1 MRKNQ
6 YLAELD
12 DEMRGHIDAEVEDN
26 VARGMSPEEARIAA
40 LRKFGNVTAIREETF
55 NVWNS
60 VWIEQLLQDT
70 RYAVRTLR
78 RNWGFA
84 AVVIATLGIVI
95 GMNTAVFSIVD
106 TVLFRPLPYPAS
118 NRLVWIAPFRDA
130 AHDNWTSR
138 ADFTIWKSQAHSFE
152 AMTAF
157 ANLDLALV
165 ASGVSSQENVAS
177 TGGDFWGIAGVKPY
191 LGRLYTQGESN
202 AIVLSY
208 ELFEKRF
215 GGDPNVVGKA
225 ATLNGYEVT
234 VTGVLPKGF
243 SYIFPELVYSGDVR
257 REIDAY
263 IPLPN
268 AIETPGDQIRESPSS
283 GPAPPW
289 ICAVGKLRPGVS
301 IEQANAEMQ
310 IVNSNIAKQ
319 YPSSIRDPLLH
330 VAYLHDKIAGSAR
343 PALLILLA
351 AVGFVLLIAIV
362 NVANLLLSR
371 ASTRQREIAIRASLG
386 AGRAR
391 VIRQF
396 LAESILLSSLGGGA
410 GLVLAHWA
418 VYVIVRFWPQA
429 VPRLAEVGLNPSVL
443 LFTLAISTITGLLFG
458 FAPAVTLWRDDLQ
471 AALKDTTQNSFRGT
485 FGIQIRSLLVCVQIA
500 LAIVLLTGAGL
511 LVKSFWRLSNNSSAL
526 SPESVLSLRLSLS
539 GTQYSGWPS
548 RQSYLHTLLKRLQSV
563 PGAQAV
569 GLDTYTLHATV
580 KVKGVEARSQQQS
593 FASIRAVSAGYLRA
607 MDVSLIAG
615 RWPSDQDMLN
625 GGVLVNESFVRSL
638 TRDKDIV
645 GKQVDGSFVIGPIVG
660 VVADFRGSELD
671 AETQP
676 EIYASYELAP
686 LTKSMSV
693 HAFIRMSGHL
703 QPNGSEIQQIV
714 SGIDPTQPVYNVETL
729 EQALSESISPR
740 RFNLFLL
747 GTFATSALLM
757 ALIGIYGVIAYGVT
771 QRTHE
776 IGIRMALG
784 ADRSRI
790 VGMVVFAAMR
800 TAVIGICIGLLASF
814 GLTRL
819 MTSLLYNVRSDD
831 PMTFAFVALM
841 LAVSAFL
848 ASVWPATRAA
858 LINPLIAL
866 RHE

>member
-6 YLAELD
+6 YLADLD
-12 DEMRGHIDAEVEDN
+12 DEIRGHIDAEIEDN
-26 VARGMSPEEARIAA
+26 VARGMSPGEARIVA
-40 LRKFGNVTAIREETF
+40 LRRFGNVTAIREEAF
-55 NVWNS
+55 NVWNP

-84 AVVIATLGIVI
+84 MVVVATLGIVI

-118 NRLVWIAPFRDA
+118 NRLVWIAPYRDA
-130 AHDNWTSR
+130 AHDNWASR
-138 ADFTIWKSQAHSFE
+138 ADFMIWKSQAQSFE
-152 AMTAF
+152 AMAAF
-157 ANLDLALV
+157 ANHDLALV
-165 ASGVSSQENVAS
+165 VSGVSSQQNVAS
-177 TGGDFWGIAGVKPY
+177 TGGDFWDIAGVKPY

-208 ELFEKRF
+208 ELFETRF

-234 VTGVLPKGF
+234 VIGVLPKGF
-243 SYIFPELVYSGDVR
+243 SYLFPELVYSGDVR

-263 IPLPN
+263 TPLPQ
-268 AIETPGDQIRESPSS
+268 AIETPGDPIRESASS

-301 IEQANAEMQ
+301 LEQANAEMQ
-310 IVNSNIAKQ
+310 IINSNIAKQ
-319 YPSSIRDPLLH
+319 YPSPIRDPLLH
-330 VAYLHDKIAGSAR
+330 VAYLHDKISGNAR
-343 PALLILLA
+343 AALLVLLA

-362 NVANLLLSR
+362 NVANLLLAR

-386 AGRAR
+386 AGRTR

-396 LAESILLSSLGGGA
+396 LAESVLLSSLGGGA

-418 VYVIVRFWPQA
+418 LYVIVRFWPQA
-429 VPRLAEVGLNPSVL
+429 VPRLAEVGLNSSVL
-443 LFTLAISTITGLLFG
+443 LFTLAISTATGLFFG
-458 FAPAVTLWRDDLQ
+458 FAPAITLWRDDLQ
-471 AALKDTTQNSFRGT
+471 AALKDTTQNSFRGA

-526 SPESVLSLRLSLS
+526 SPESVLTLRLSLS
-539 GTQYSGWPS
+539 GTQYSGWPA
-548 RQSYLHTLLKRLQSV
+548 RQSYLHTLLDRLQSV

-569 GLDTYTLHATV
+569 GLDTYTLHAMV
-580 KVKGVEARSQQQS
+580 RVKGVETRSQQES

-607 MDVSLIAG
+607 MGVSLVSG
-615 RWPSDQDMLN
+615 RWPSDQEMLH
-625 GGVLVNESFVRSL
+625 GDVLVNESFVRSL

-645 GKQVDGSFVIGPIVG
+645 GKLINGSFVIGRIVG
-660 VVADFRGSELD
+660 VAADFRGSQLD

-693 HAFIRMSGHL
+693 HAFVKMSGDL
-703 QPNGSEIQQIV
+703 RPNGSAIQQIV
-714 SGIDPTQPVYNVETL
+714 SGIDRTQPVYNVETL
-729 EQALSESISPR
+729 EEALSESISPR

-747 GTFATSALLM
+747 GTFAISALLM
-757 ALIGIYGVIAYGVT
+757 ALIGIYGVMAYSVT

-776 IGIRMALG
+776 IGVRMALG
-784 ADRSRI
+784 ADRRRI
-790 VGMVVFAAMR
+790 VGMIVFEGIK
-800 TAVIGICIGLLASF
+800 TAIIGISVGLLASF

-819 MTSLLYNVRSDD
+819 MTSLLYNVKSDD
-831 PMTFAFVALM
+831 PTTFAFVALL
-841 LAVSAFL
+841 LAASDFL
-848 ASVWPATRAA
+848 ASAWPATRAA
-858 LINPLIAL
+858 FINPLIAL
-866 RHE
+866 RQE